1 MAYRSL
7 VFLIF
12 VIYVAP
18 QAFFPAL
25 TGLHLAKVS
34 AALAIIAYGAQV
46 ITRGTRWTVMTTEV
60 RLILVLFCIALASI
74 PFSLWPGGSVDF
86 VINQYSKSI
95 IVFFLVANLLLT
107 MNRYRSFLW
116 TIGVFAGF
124 NALIGVKNYLGGV
137 YKLGRVQG
145 GASGIAANP
154 NDLALVM
161 NLTLP
166 FLFFLYVTARSTL
179 QRMVAAALIVM
190 SVVAIIISFSR
201 AGFVTLVFLVLW
213 LAWVR
218 GRHQG
223 MGSFWK
229 VLAGFGV
236 LLLILNLAGPGGYG
250 SRMATIIDKDT
261 DETGSAQ
268 VRWRLMLGTAQGM
281 LTHPLG
287 VGLNMNNL
295 LLHDEGLGWNG
306 VHNIYLELGT
316 ELGFPGLI
324 VFLYLLIR
332 LLRSMK
338 VVRIREDPNSELS
351 RLAEAAGGA
360 MVTYAVSGM
369 FYPVAYHFYFYI
381 VAGLI
386 VACQQIAL
394 HVEPVHVKEMSPSR
408 RHLHPSWLSPIR
420 S

>member
-1 MAYRSL
+1 
-7 VFLIF
+7 
-12 VIYVAP
+12 
-18 QAFFPAL
+18 
-25 TGLHLAKVS
+25 
-34 AALAIIAYGAQV
+34 
-46 ITRGTRWTVMTTEV
+46 
-60 RLILVLFCIALASI
+60 
-74 PFSLWPGGSVDF
+74 
-86 VINQYSKSI
+86 
-95 IVFFLVANLLLT
+95 
-107 MNRYRSFLW
+107 
-116 TIGVFAGF
+116 
-124 NALIGVKNYLGGV
+124 
-137 YKLGRVQG
+137 
-145 GASGIAANP
+145 
-154 NDLALVM
+154 
-161 NLTLP
+161 
-166 FLFFLYVTARSTL
+166 
-179 QRMVAAALIVM
+179 
-190 SVVAIIISFSR
+190 
-201 AGFVTLVFLVLW
+201 
-213 LAWVR
+213 
-218 GRHQG
+218 

-386 VACQQIAL
+386 VACQQIA
-394 HVEPVHVKEMSPSR
+394 HMSNPFT
-408 RHLHPSWLSPIR
+408 
-420 S
+420 